1 MNVLARGDSFQRL
14 RLLTGLVLFSFAA
27 THFFN
32 HALGLVSLEAMGE
45 MQHWR
50 TTVTRSWPGS
60 LLLLCAAVMHIAL
73 GLYRQ
78 SRRAAFRLPFWEA
91 SQIITGLSIPYIVLT
106 HFMYTRVSSSVYAT
120 RDTYLYELYAL
131 WPNKGLE
138 QSLILLVVW
147 VHGCIGIHFWLRLS
161 PLYRRLQGIAL
172 ALAVALPVLA
182 IAGFSVAGRQVEAQ
196 ISDSE
201 SYEKLIADSKAP
213 DKAASALLTEW
224 VDTGRWAYLALLLGV
239 AAVPLATVLRRAAA
253 PRVDITYLGGPMVRI
268 SSGPTLLEISRARG
282 VPHTSV
288 CGGRGR
294 CSTCRVR
301 IEEGLA
307 NLPIPTGVEAK
318 TLASI
323 AATPD
328 VRLACQIRPTGPL
341 TVQRLV
347 SPQSAAVRGRVITSE
362 AQGVE
367 RTLVVLFFDIRGF
380 TRFSERKLPY
390 DVVFILNRL
399 FAETGMAIREAGG
412 HVDKYMG
419 DGLMAIFGQRT
430 GAGDGCRRALE
441 AARRID
447 AALDRL
453 NAELA
458 TELSEP
464 FRIGMGIHV
473 GPLVVGRIGH
483 AETASETVIGS
494 TVNAASRLEA
504 LTKEKSVQLIVSE
517 AVLKRAGIAGEGFPR
532 EDVTVRGLSTPL
544 GVVLIGRARE
554 LLLDQQEKQLGAA
567 AGGGRI

>member
-1 MNVLARGDSFQRL
+1 MNVLTRGDSLQRL
-14 RLLTGLVLFSFAA
+14 RLLTGLVLFTFAA

-32 HALGLVSLEAMGE
+32 HALGLVSLEAMGQ
-45 MQHWR
+45 MQLWR
-50 TTVTRSWPGS
+50 TFVTRSWPGS
-60 LLLLCAAVMHIAL
+60 IILLCAAVAHIGL
-73 GLYRQ
+73 GLFRQ
-78 SRRAAFRLPFWEA
+78 SRRSTFRLPGWEA
-91 SQIITGLSIPYIVLT
+91 TQILTGLAIPYILLT
-106 HFMYTRVSSSVYAT
+106 HFMYTRVSSSAYAT

-131 WPNKGLE
+131 WPSKGLE

-147 VHGCIGIHFWLRLS
+147 VHGSIGLHFWLRLS
-161 PLYRRLQGIAL
+161 PLYRRLQGVAL

-201 SYEKLIADSKAP
+201 SYEKLIADSRAP
-213 DKAASALLTEW
+213 DKAASARLASW
-224 VDTGRWAYLALLLGV
+224 VETGRYAYLALLLGV
-239 AAVPLATVLRRAAA
+239 AAFPLVGYLRRAAA
-253 PRVDITYLGGPMVRI
+253 PRVEVTYVGGPTVRVF
-268 SSGPTLLEISRARG
+268 SGPTLLEISRARG

-301 IEEGLA
+301 VEEGLDA
-307 NLPIPTGVEAK
+307 LPPPTGVEAK
-318 TLASI
+318 TLGSI

-328 VRLACQIRPTGPL
+328 VRLACQIRPKSAL

-367 RTLVVLFFDIRGF
+367 RTLVVLFLDVRGF
-380 TRFSERKLPY
+380 TKFSEKKLPY

-399 FAETGMAIREAGG
+399 FAETGMAIRETGG
-412 HVDKYMG
+412 QVDKYMG

-430 GAGDGCRRALE
+430 GAADGCRRALQ
-441 AARRID
+441 AARQID

-458 TELSEP
+458 TELGEP

-494 TVNAASRLEA
+494 TVNAASRLES
-504 LTKEKSVQLIVSE
+504 LTKEKGVQLIVSQD
-517 AVLKRAGIAGEGFPR
+517 VLKRAGVSGDVFPR
-532 EDVTVRGLSTPL
+532 EDVAVRGLSQPL
-544 GVVLIGRARE
+544 AVALIGKAR
-554 LLLDQQEKQLGAA
+554 DIAIGGVQEPANNQ
-567 AGGGRI
+567 

>member
-1 MNVLARGDSFQRL
+1 
-14 RLLTGLVLFSFAA
+14 
-27 THFFN
+27 
-32 HALGLVSLEAMGE
+32 
-45 MQHWR
+45 MQLWR
-50 TTVTRSWPGS
+50 TAVTRSWPGTI
-60 LLLLCAAVMHIAL
+60 LLLGAAIAHIGL

-78 SRRAAFRLPFWEA
+78 SRRSTFRLPGWEA
-91 SQIITGLSIPYIVLT
+91 TQIVTGLSIPYIILT

-120 RDTYLYELYAL
+120 RDSYLYELYAL
-131 WPNKGLE
+131 WPAKGLE

-147 VHGCIGIHFWLRLS
+147 VHGCIGLHFWLRLS
-161 PLYRRLQGIAL
+161 PLYRRLQGVAL

-182 IAGFSVAGRQVEAQ
+182 IAGFSVAGRQVAAQ
-196 ISDSE
+196 IDDLE
-201 SYEKLIADSKAP
+201 SYEKLRVESNAP
-213 DKAASALLTEW
+213 DKAASSRLAGW
-224 VDTGRWAYLALLLGV
+224 VETGRYVYLALLLGV
-239 AAVPLATVLRRAAA
+239 AAFPLVGYLRRVAA
-253 PRVDITYLGGPMVRI
+253 PKVEISYLGGPTVRVA
-268 SSGPTLLEISRARG
+268 SGPTLLEISRARG

-301 IEEGLA
+301 VEEGLA
-307 NLPIPTGVEAK
+307 LLPPPAGVEAK
-318 TLASI
+318 TLGSI
-323 AATPD
+323 SATPD
-328 VRLACQIRPTGPL
+328 VRLACQIRPRSAL

-367 RTLVVLFFDIRGF
+367 RTLVVLFLDVRGF
-380 TRFSERKLPY
+380 TQFSERKLPY

-441 AARRID
+441 AARQID
-447 AALDRL
+447 AALERL

-458 TELSEP
+458 TELGQP

-504 LTKEKSVQLIVSE
+504 LTKEKAVQLIVSE
-517 AVLKRAGIAGEGFPR
+517 DVLKRAGVAGEAFPR
-532 EDVTVRGLSTPL
+532 EDVAVRGLSKPL
-544 GVVLIGRARE
+544 SVALIGRARD
-554 LLLDQQEKQLGAA
+554 LVLKRAQASPAA
-567 AGGGRI
+567 AQDA